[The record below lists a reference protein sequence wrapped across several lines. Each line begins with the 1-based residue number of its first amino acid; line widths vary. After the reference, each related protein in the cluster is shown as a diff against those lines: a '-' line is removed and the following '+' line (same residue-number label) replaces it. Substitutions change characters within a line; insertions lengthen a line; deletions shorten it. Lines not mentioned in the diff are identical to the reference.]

1 MSETKE
7 KAGKL
12 KVKIKPK
19 KLVKNDE
26 PIKVDLSKPVEKTEE
41 KVEQQDAIQE
51 PKTETIPDDKP
62 SGDIPKVEVKGGE
75 SDKEPDAPVESTKEE
90 ETPIIEEIAEEPEK
104 EEEEEEE
111 VIEIGEKMVQES
123 NRPTA
128 VISDEVPKENIPT
141 LPENIVK
148 VVDFM
153 NETGGTLE
161 DYVRLNHDYSNVDN
175 DTLLR
180 EYYRQTKSHLNS
192 EEINFL
198 IEDNFS
204 WDEDV
209 DEPRDVRKAKLAYK
223 EEVAKAKQHL
233 EGLKNQYYQE
243 IKLRPGVT
251 QEQQKAM
258 DFFNRYNEEQ
268 KVAEQQHE
276 AFKSNTKKYF
286 GPEFKGFDFS
296 VGEKKFR
303 YGIKNVN
310 DVADNQSNISNTI
323 KKFLDNEGNVTDVK
337 GYHKAIYAAENADT
351 IAQHFYEQGKADAI
365 KDLSAKSKNINTEA
379 RSTDPGN
386 VFVGGLKVK
395 SISGMDSSKLKIK
408 TRKFN

>member
-12 KVKIKPK
+12 KVKKPK
-19 KLVKNDE
+19 NLAKSDE

-41 KVEQQDAIQE
+41 KIEKQQDAIQVG
-51 PKTETIPDDKP
+51 ETKEIPDDKS
-62 SGDIPKVEVKGGE
+62 SGDIPKVEIKGGE
-75 SDKEPDAPVESTKEE
+75 SDKESAPVVESKEE
-90 ETPIIEEIAEEPEK
+90 ETPVIEEIVEEPVK
-104 EEEEEEE
+104 EEE
-111 VIEIGEKMVQES
+111 VVEIGDKMETQDKPE
-123 NRPTA
+123 A
-128 VISDEVPKENIPT
+128 VISQDVPKENIPT

-180 EYYRQTKSHLNS
+180 EYYSQTKSHLDS

-209 DEPRDVRKAKLAYK
+209 DEPREERKAKLAYK

-233 EGLKNQYYQE
+233 EGLKSKYYEE
-243 IKLRPGVT
+243 IKLNPGIT
-251 QEQQKAM
+251 PEQQDAM
-258 DFFNRYNEEQ
+258 NFFNRYNEEQ
-268 KVAEQQHE
+268 QVAQQQHE
-276 AFKSNTKKYF
+276 TFKSNTKDYF

-296 VGEKKFR
+296 IGEKKFR

-310 DVADNQSNISNTI
+310 DVADKQSNITNTI
-323 KKFLDNEGNVTDVK
+323 KKFLDKEGNVQDVK
-337 GYHKAIYAAENADT
+337 GYHKAIYAAEHADT

-365 KDLSAKSKNINTEA
+365 KDLSAQSKNINTQP
-379 RSTDPGN
+379 RSSNPGD

>member
-19 KLVKNDE
+19 KLVKSDE

-41 KVEQQDAIQE
+41 KVEQQQDAIQVG
-51 PKTETIPDDKP
+51 ETKELPDDKS

-75 SDKEPDAPVESTKEE
+75 SDKEPLPVVESKEE
-90 ETPIIEEIAEEPEK
+90 EEKPTIEEVLEEPEK
-104 EEEEEEE
+104 EEEI
-111 VIEIGEKMVQES
+111 IEIGEKMVQES

-128 VISDEVPKENIPT
+128 VISNEVPKEDIAT
-141 LPENIVK
+141 LPENIIK

-175 DTLLR
+175 DTLLK
-180 EYYRQTKSHLNS
+180 EYYKQTKSHLDS

-268 KVAEQQHE
+268 KIAEQQHE
-276 AFKSNTKKYF
+276 AFKSNTKDYF

-323 KKFLDNEGNVTDVK
+323 KKFLDKEGNVTDVK
-337 GYHKAIYAAENADT
+337 GYHKAMYAANNADT

-365 KDLSAKSKNINTEA
+365 KDLSAKSKNINTEP
-379 RSTDPGN
+379 RTSNPGD

>member
-1 MSETKE
+1 MSEIQE

-12 KVKIKPK
+12 KVKKPK
-19 KLVKNDE
+19 KLVKTDE
-26 PIKVDLSKPVEKTEE
+26 PIKVDLSKKVETTEE
-41 KVEQQDAIQE
+41 LKEQTDAVQTQKTDDSDAIV
-51 PKTETIPDDKP
+51 KKP
-62 SGDIPKVEVKGGE
+62 EDSSDSKEVAEEVRPAEEEVK
-75 SDKEPDAPVESTKEE
+75 
-90 ETPIIEEIAEEPEK
+90 PIIEEIVEEKEK
-104 EEEEEEE
+104 EEEI
-111 VIEIGEKMVQES
+111 IEIGEKMETQDKPE
-123 NRPTA
+123 A
-128 VISDEVPKENIPT
+128 VISQDVPKENITT

-180 EYYRQTKSHLNS
+180 EYYKQTKSHLNQ
-192 EEINFL
+192 EEVNFL
-198 IEDNFS
+198 IEDNFG

-209 DEPRDVRKAKLAYK
+209 DEPRAVRKAKLAYK

-233 EGLKNQYYQE
+233 EGLKSKYYQE
-243 IKLRPGVT
+243 IKLKPGVT
-251 QEQQKAM
+251 QEQQKAV

-268 KVAEQQHE
+268 QIAQQQHKT
-276 AFKSNTKKYF
+276 FIDNTKSYF

-310 DVADNQSNISNTI
+310 DVADSQSNISNTI
-323 KKFLDNEGNVTDVK
+323 KKFLDNEGNVKDVK
-337 GYHKAIYAAENADT
+337 GYHKAMYAANNADT
-351 IAQHFYEQGKADAI
+351 IAQHFYEQGKADAV
-365 KDLSAKSKNINTEA
+365 KDIAAKSKNV
-379 RSTDPGN
+379 STDSRATAPED
-386 VFVGGLKVK
+386 VFVGGLKVRAV
-395 SISGMDSSKLKIK
+395 SGMDSSKLKIK

>member
-12 KVKIKPK
+12 KVKRPK
-19 KLVKNDE
+19 KLVKIDE
-26 PIKVDLSKPVEKTEE
+26 PIKVDLSKKEE
-41 KVEQQDAIQE
+41 TIEQQDAIQVG
-51 PKTETIPDDKP
+51 ETKELPDDKS
-62 SGDIPKVEVKGGE
+62 SGDIPKVEIKGGE
-75 SDKEPDAPVESTKEE
+75 SDQESTPVVETQEE
-90 ETPIIEEIAEEPEK
+90 EKPSIIEEIIEEPEK
-104 EEEEEEE
+104 EEE
-111 VIEIGEKMVQES
+111 VVEIGEKMELQDQPEGVVSQ
-123 NRPTA
+123 
-128 VISDEVPKENIPT
+128 DVPKEDIPT

-180 EYYRQTKSHLNS
+180 EYYSQTKSHLDS

-233 EGLKNQYYQE
+233 EGLKSKYYEE

-251 QEQQKAM
+251 QEQKKAV
-258 DFFNRYNEEQ
+258 DFFNRYNEDQ
-268 KVAEQQHE
+268 QVAQQQHDT
-276 AFKSNTKKYF
+276 FKSNTKDYF
-286 GPEFKGFDFS
+286 GSEFKGFDFS

-310 DVADNQSNISNTI
+310 EVADTQSNITNTI
-323 KKFLDNEGNVTDVK
+323 KKFLDKEGNVNDVK
-337 GYHKAIYAAENADT
+337 GYHKAIYAAEHADT
-351 IAQHFYEQGKADAI
+351 IASHFYEQGKADAI
-365 KDLSAKSKNINTEA
+365 KDLSAKSKNINTET
-379 RSTDPGN
+379 RSSDPGS

-395 SISGMDSSKLKIK
+395 SISGADSSKLKIK

>member
-12 KVKIKPK
+12 KVKKPK
-19 KLVKNDE
+19 KLVKTDE

-41 KVEQQDAIQE
+41 KIEKQQDAIQVG
-51 PKTETIPDDKP
+51 ETKEIPDDKS
-62 SGDIPKVEVKGGE
+62 SGDIPKVEIKGGE
-75 SDKEPDAPVESTKEE
+75 SDKEPAPVVESKEE
-90 ETPIIEEIAEEPEK
+90 ETPIIEEIIEEPVK
-104 EEEEEEE
+104 EEE
-111 VIEIGEKMVQES
+111 VVEIGDKMEPQDKPE
-123 NRPTA
+123 A
-128 VISDEVPKENIPT
+128 VISQDVPKENIPT
-141 LPENIVK
+141 LPENIIK

-180 EYYRQTKSHLNS
+180 EYYSQTKSHLDS

-233 EGLKNQYYQE
+233 EGLKDKYYQE
-243 IKLRPGVT
+243 IKLNPGIT
-251 QEQQKAM
+251 PEQQDAM
-258 DFFNRYNEEQ
+258 NFFNRYNEEQ
-268 KVAEQQHE
+268 QVAQKQHE
-276 AFKSNTKKYF
+276 TFKSNTKDYF

-296 VGEKKFR
+296 IGEKKFR

-310 DVADNQSNISNTI
+310 DVADNQSDISNTI
-323 KKFLDNEGNVTDVK
+323 KKFLDKEGNVNDVK
-337 GYHKAIYAAENADT
+337 GYHKAMYAANNADT

-365 KDLSAKSKNINTEA
+365 KDLSAKSKNINTQP
-379 RSTDPGN
+379 RTSNPGD

>member
-12 KVKIKPK
+12 KVKRPK
-19 KLVKNDE
+19 KLVTNDE
-26 PIKVDLSKPVEKTEE
+26 PIKVDLSKKEE
-41 KVEQQDAIQE
+41 NIEQQDAIQVG
-51 PKTETIPDDKP
+51 ETKELPDDKP
-62 SGDIPKVEVKGGE
+62 SGDIPKVEIKGGE
-75 SDKEPDAPVESTKEE
+75 PDQEPAPVVEAQEEQKEE
-90 ETPIIEEIAEEPEK
+90 SPIIEEIIEEPEK
-104 EEEEEEE
+104 EEE
-111 VIEIGEKMVQES
+111 VVEIGEKMEPQDQPE
-123 NRPTA
+123 A
-128 VISDEVPKENIPT
+128 VISQEVPKEDIPT

-175 DTLLR
+175 DTLLK
-180 EYYRQTKSHLNS
+180 EYYKQTKSHLDP

-233 EGLKNQYYQE
+233 EGLKSKYYEE

-251 QEQQKAM
+251 QEQKKAV
-258 DFFNRYNEEQ
+258 DFFNRYNEDQ
-268 KVAEQQHE
+268 QVAQQQHE
-276 AFKSNTKKYF
+276 TFKSNTKDYF

-310 DVADNQSNISNTI
+310 EVADTQSNITNTI
-323 KKFLDNEGNVTDVK
+323 KKFLDKEGNVDDVK
-337 GYHKAIYAAENADT
+337 GYHKAIYAAEHADT
-351 IAQHFYEQGKADAI
+351 IASHFYEQGKADAI
-365 KDLSAKSKNINTEA
+365 KDLSAKSKNINTET
-379 RSTDPGN
+379 RSTDPGS

-395 SISGMDSSKLKIK
+395 SISGADSSKLKIK

>member
-12 KVKIKPK
+12 KVKRPK
-19 KLVKNDE
+19 KLVQKDE
-26 PIKVDLSKPVEKTEE
+26 PIKIDLSKKEE
-41 KVEQQDAIQE
+41 TIEQQDAIQVG
-51 PKTETIPDDKP
+51 ETKELPDDKS
-62 SGDIPKVEVKGGE
+62 SGDIPKVEIKGGE
-75 SDKEPDAPVESTKEE
+75 SDQESTPVVETQEE
-90 ETPIIEEIAEEPEK
+90 EKPSIIEEIIEEPEK
-104 EEEEEEE
+104 EEE
-111 VIEIGEKMVQES
+111 VVEIGEKMELQDQPEGVVSQ
-123 NRPTA
+123 
-128 VISDEVPKENIPT
+128 DVPKEDIPT

-180 EYYRQTKSHLNS
+180 EYYKQTKSHLDS

-233 EGLKNQYYQE
+233 EGLKSKYYEE

-251 QEQQKAM
+251 QEQKKAV
-258 DFFNRYNEEQ
+258 DFFNRYNEDQ
-268 KVAEQQHE
+268 QVAQQQHDT
-276 AFKSNTKKYF
+276 FKSNTKDYF
-286 GPEFKGFDFS
+286 GSEFKGFDFS

-310 DVADNQSNISNTI
+310 EVADTQSNITNTI
-323 KKFLDNEGNVTDVK
+323 KKFLDKEGNVNDVK
-337 GYHKAIYAAENADT
+337 GYHKAIYAAEHADT
-351 IAQHFYEQGKADAI
+351 IASHFYEQGKADAI
-365 KDLSAKSKNINTEA
+365 KDLSAKSKNINTET
-379 RSTDPGN
+379 RSSDPGS

-395 SISGMDSSKLKIK
+395 SISGADSSKLKIK

>member
-19 KLVKNDE
+19 KLVKSDE

-41 KVEQQDAIQE
+41 KVEQQQDAIQVG
-51 PKTETIPDDKP
+51 ETKELPDDKS

-75 SDKEPDAPVESTKEE
+75 SDKEPTPVVESKEE
-90 ETPIIEEIAEEPEK
+90 EEKPIIEEVVEEPEK
-104 EEEEEEE
+104 EEE

-128 VISDEVPKENIPT
+128 VISDEVPKKDIST

-175 DTLLR
+175 DTLLK
-180 EYYRQTKSHLNS
+180 EYYKQTKSHLNS

-209 DEPRDVRKAKLAYK
+209 DEPREVRKAQLAYK

-251 QEQQKAM
+251 QDQQKAM

-276 AFKSNTKKYF
+276 AFKSNTKDYF

-323 KKFLDNEGNVTDVK
+323 KKFLDKEGNVTDVK
-337 GYHKAIYAAENADT
+337 GYHKAMYAANNADT

-365 KDLSAKSKNINTEA
+365 KDLSAKSKNINTEP
-379 RSTDPGN
+379 RSTDPGD
-386 VFVGGLKVK
+386 VFVGGLKVRA
-395 SISGMDSSKLKIK
+395 ISGMDSSKLKIK

>member
-19 KLVKNDE
+19 KLVKSDE

-41 KVEQQDAIQE
+41 KVEQQQDAIQVG
-51 PKTETIPDDKP
+51 ETKELPDDKS

-75 SDKEPDAPVESTKEE
+75 SDKEPAPVVESKEE
-90 ETPIIEEIAEEPEK
+90 EEKPIIEEVVEEPEK
-104 EEEEEEE
+104 EEE

-175 DTLLR
+175 DTLLK
-180 EYYRQTKSHLNS
+180 EYYKQTKSHLNS

-209 DEPRDVRKAKLAYK
+209 DEPREVRKAQLAYK

-276 AFKSNTKKYF
+276 AFKSNTKEYF

-323 KKFLDNEGNVTDVK
+323 KKFLDKEGNVTDVK
-337 GYHKAIYAAENADT
+337 GYHKAMYAANNADT

-365 KDLSAKSKNINTEA
+365 KDLSAQSKNINTEP
-379 RSTDPGN
+379 RTSNPGD

>member
-1 MSETKE
+1 MAETKE

-12 KVKIKPK
+12 KVKRPK
-19 KLVKNDE
+19 KLVRSDE

-41 KVEQQDAIQE
+41 LKDQQDAVQKQE
-51 PKTETIPDDKP
+51 TGTIPDDKS
-62 SGDIPKVEVKGGE
+62 SGDIQKVEIKGE
-75 SDKEPDAPVESTKEE
+75 QSDKKPDASVESETKEE
-90 ETPIIEEIAEEPEK
+90 LPIIEEIIEEPVK
-104 EEEEEEE
+104 EEE
-111 VIEIGEKMVQES
+111 VVEIGEKMEPS
-123 NRPTA
+123 DKAEA
-128 VISDEVPKENIPT
+128 VISQEVPKEDIPT

-180 EYYRQTKSHLNS
+180 EYYKQTKSHLNS
-192 EEINFL
+192 EEINFM

-209 DEPRDVRKAKLAYK
+209 DEERDVRKAKLAYK

-233 EGLKNQYYQE
+233 EGLKSKYYQE

-251 QEQQKAM
+251 QEQKKAV

-268 KVAEQQHE
+268 VVAEKQHDT
-276 AFKSNTKKYF
+276 FKSDTKDYF

-303 YGIKNVN
+303 YGIKNVT
-310 DVADNQSNISNTI
+310 DVADSQSNISNTI
-323 KKFLDNEGNVTDVK
+323 KKFLDKEGNVTDVQ
-337 GYHKAIYAAENADT
+337 GYHKAMYSANNADT
-351 IAQHFYEQGKADAI
+351 IAQHFYEQGKADAV
-365 KDLSAKSKNINTEA
+365 KDLAAQSKNVKTEA
-379 RSTDPGN
+379 RATAPED

-395 SISGMDSSKLKIK
+395 AISGLDSSKLKIK